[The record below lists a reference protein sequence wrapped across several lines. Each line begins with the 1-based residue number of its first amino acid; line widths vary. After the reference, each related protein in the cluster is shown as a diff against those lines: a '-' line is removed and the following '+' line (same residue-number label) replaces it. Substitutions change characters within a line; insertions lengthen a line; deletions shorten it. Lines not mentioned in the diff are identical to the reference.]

1 LIPKAKTPIFFTS
14 QTGYST
20 NMKIPALLV
29 VILLLFIG
37 CSKDDSSATGPDQ
50 TLVAPT
56 DLKAVRVGRTAV
68 RLTWTDNNQSEESW
82 AIERQAGGGGFIQ
95 QLFTARNVATAIDS
109 VGLITGFTYTYRV
122 RAIRYSER
130 GEYSSRASVA
140 ISLPYP

>member
-1 LIPKAKTPIFFTS
+1 MAKNPIFASHTECS
-14 QTGYST
+14 PT
-20 NMKIPALLV
+20 MKTISFLLLV
-29 VILLLFIG
+29 SLALFVG
-37 CSKDDSSATGPDQ
+37 CSKDDSTATGPDL

-95 QLFTARNVATAIDS
+95 QLFAAKNVATAIDS
-109 VGLITGFTYTYRV
+109 VNLITGFTYTYRV

-130 GEYSSRASVA
+130 GEYSSRVSVA
-140 ISLPYP
+140 LSLPYP